1 MAEGPL
7 FDGSLSCRGPSFGG
21 VAGRRE
27 WLRSVVMTM
36 SRLRNGRLIPMVFGP
51 LVAVLAVAEVRLD
64 GFFGAAST
72 AVWVSSAVMGA
83 GLMLAAW
90 WPLAGTVVAAVCLPV
105 GVVVFDA
112 PGVGGAAM
120 IGMLGAVAWA
130 GWREPQWP
138 SVVALCV
145 AGVSFA
151 GASAATASSWELL
164 FVPSILLP
172 GWFMG
177 LLARRNG
184 ERAVELAE
192 LAAALDAQSEAL
204 AKAAVAQERTHI
216 AREVHDAVAHSVS
229 VMTLQLGG
237 LRRLL
242 ADRPAEQEVVAGLE
256 RLGRQTVEEMR
267 GLVGILRERADGEPL
282 TPMPSLVRLDEL
294 IADVRAAGLAVTLDA
309 PSDLPRLP
317 PVLNVTAYRVLQ
329 EALTN
334 VLRHADGAP
343 TSVTID
349 YTDQALTMEVRNAP
363 APVPSG
369 TAKARSS
376 PAPAASPSGKRPGH
390 GLVGM
395 RERLAMVQG
404 SLHTG
409 PEPDGGFAVRAR
421 FPLPRA

>member
-1 MAEGPL
+1 
-7 FDGSLSCRGPSFGG
+7 
-21 VAGRRE
+21 
-27 WLRSVVMTM
+27 MTM
-36 SRLRNGRLIPMVFGP
+36 SRLRNVRLIPMVFGP

-64 GFFGAAST
+64 DFFGAAST
-72 AVWVSSAVMGA
+72 AVWVSGVVMGA

-90 WPLAGTVVAAVCLPV
+90 WPLAGTVVAAACLPV
-105 GVVVFDA
+105 SMVAFGA
-112 PGVGGAAM
+112 PGVSGATM
-120 IGMLGAVAWA
+120 IGLLGAVAWA
-130 GWREPQWP
+130 GWREPRRR

-145 AGVSFA
+145 AGASFA
-151 GASAATASSWELL
+151 STSAVTASPWELL

-172 GWFMG
+172 GWSMG

-184 ERAVELAE
+184 ERAVKLAE
-192 LAAALDAQSEAL
+192 LAAALDAQSEAI

-267 GLVGILRERADGEPL
+267 GLVGILRERVDGEPL
-282 TPMPSLVRLDEL
+282 TPMPSLARLDEL

-317 PVLNVTAYRVLQ
+317 PVLDVTAYRVLQ

-334 VLRHADGAP
+334 VLRHADAAP
-343 TSVTID
+343 TSVAID

-363 APVPSG
+363 APIPSVNGTRTG
-369 TAKARSS
+369 TAKVRNS
-376 PAPAASPSGKRPGH
+376 PAATTPPNGKRTGH

-421 FPLPRA
+421 FPLPRAW